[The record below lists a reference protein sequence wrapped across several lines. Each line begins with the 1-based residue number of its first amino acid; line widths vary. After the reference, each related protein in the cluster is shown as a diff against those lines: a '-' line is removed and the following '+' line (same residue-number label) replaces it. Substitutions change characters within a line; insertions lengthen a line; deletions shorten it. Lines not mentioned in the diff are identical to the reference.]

1 MDTSRRASVSYIC
14 IILIESEHCFLIETA
29 LVSLSSYK
37 TTFIPQGLFDM
48 TTHKG
53 FRWNTATAYLR
64 PALERPQKNLEV
76 ESKVLVTKI
85 LFDGKKAI
93 GIEYIQNGAT
103 KKAFAEN
110 EVIIS
115 GGAINSPQLLM
126 LSGIGKS
133 SQRLTVTKLIC
144 IVLKI

>member
-14 IILIESEHCFLIETA
+14 IILIKFEHCFLIETA
-29 LVSLSSYK
+29 LVSLNYYK
-37 TTFIPQGLFDM
+37 TTIKIPQGLFDM

-133 SQRLTVTKLIC
+133 SQNLTVTKLI
-144 IVLKI
+144 

>member
-1 MDTSRRASVSYIC
+1 MT
-14 IILIESEHCFLIETA
+14 LIESKHWFLIEVA
-29 LVSLSSYK
+29 LVSLIFLNK

-133 SQRLTVTKLIC
+133 SQRLTVTKLRRY
-144 IVLKI
+144 V

>member
-1 MDTSRRASVSYIC
+1 
-14 IILIESEHCFLIETA
+14 
-29 LVSLSSYK
+29 
-37 TTFIPQGLFDM
+37 M

-133 SQRLTVTKLIC
+133 SQNLTVTKLMCKGIRGTLS
-144 IVLKI
+144 VPNNNHTRFR

>member
-1 MDTSRRASVSYIC
+1 MT
-14 IILIESEHCFLIETA
+14 LIESKYCFLMEMA
-29 LVSLSSYK
+29 LVFLIFLNK

-133 SQRLTVTKLIC
+133 SQRLPLLKTK
-144 IVLKI
+144 